1 MKRAWALLLI
11 AAGGCVDLKAEYPD
25 RRYYTIE
32 SERNGAERPGSP
44 ASVLRV
50 RRFSASKMCDGN
62 ELVRR
67 TGEAVYES
75 DFYNILFMT
84 PAQQVGE
91 QTQRWL
97 SASKLYGHVVG
108 TGSSI
113 LETHTLEGNVVTLH
127 GDFRK
132 PLAPMAVIE
141 IQFMLVRTSTDP
153 PAPLF
158 QRNYRKELP
167 LPGGDP
173 AALVKGWSEGL
184 ARILAALEED
194 LARVK

>member
-1 MKRAWALLLI
+1 MSRAWALLLI
-11 AAGGCVDLKAEYPD
+11 AAGGCMDLKAAYPD
-25 RRYYTIE
+25 RRFYTIE
-32 SERNGAERPGSP
+32 SERSGTGRPGAP

-67 TGEAVYES
+67 TDEAVYES
-75 DFYNILFMT
+75 DYYNVLFMA

-97 SASKLYGHVVG
+97 SASTLYGHVVG

-113 LETHTLEGNVVTLH
+113 PETHTLEGNLVALH
-127 GDFRK
+127 GDFRR
-132 PLAPMAVIE
+132 PLAPLAVIE
-141 IQFMLVRTSTDP
+141 IQFLLVRVTADP
-153 PAPLF
+153 PEPLF
-158 QRNYRKELP
+158 QKTYRKEIP

-184 ARILAALEED
+184 SRILSALEED
-194 LARVK
+194 LAKAR

>member
-1 MKRAWALLLI
+1 MNRAWALLLI
-11 AAGGCVDLKAEYPD
+11 AAGGCVDLKAAYPD

-32 SERNGAERPGSP
+32 SERTGTERTGAP

-67 TGEAVYES
+67 TGESVYES
-75 DFYNILFMT
+75 DFYNVLFMA

-97 SASKLYGHVVG
+97 SASTLYGHVVG
-108 TGSSI
+108 TASSI
-113 LETHTLEGNVVTLH
+113 PETHTLEGNLVSLH

-132 PLAPMAVIE
+132 PLAPLAVIE
-141 IQFMLVRTSTDP
+141 IQFMLVRVSSDP
-153 PAPLF
+153 PAAVL
-158 QRNYRKELP
+158 QKTYRKEIP
-167 LPGGDP
+167 LPSGDP
-173 AALVKGWSEGL
+173 AALVKGWSQGL
-184 ARILAALEED
+184 SKVLAALEED
-194 LARVK
+194 LAGAK